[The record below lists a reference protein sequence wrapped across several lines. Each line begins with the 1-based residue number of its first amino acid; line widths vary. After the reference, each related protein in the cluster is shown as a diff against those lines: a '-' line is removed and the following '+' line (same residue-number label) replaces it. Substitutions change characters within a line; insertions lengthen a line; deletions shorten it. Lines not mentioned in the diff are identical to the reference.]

1 MNEPTSTDVAD
12 LTARRQLS
20 KTLAF
25 VAETLAGRR
34 VHCIGATGSPLGEIW
49 QLRAPLVDIVATR
62 LPAPTGRRDM
72 LDWSRSQQRPLVLA
86 RVRAPQQGL
95 AELLLDVAFSEGT
108 GAALLTDMQ
117 LAVIDS
123 RNKFLLGPQPGDVN
137 LRVMPDALVPT
148 LTSPGN
154 PRAVARAIFDV
165 ESRFADFLWS

>member
-1 MNEPTSTDVAD
+1 MNDPASGDAAVA
-12 LTARRQLS
+12 TARRQLR
-20 KTLAF
+20 KTLSF

-34 VHCIGATGSPLGEIW
+34 VHCVGATGSPLGEVW
-49 QLRAPLVDIVATR
+49 QLRAPPVDIVATR
-62 LPAPTGRRDM
+62 LPAPAGRRDM

-86 RVRAPQQGL
+86 RVRAPQPGPV
-95 AELLLDVAFSEGT
+95 ELLLDVAFSEGN

-123 RNKFLLGPQPGDVN
+123 RNKFLLGPHPGDVN
-137 LRVMPDALVPT
+137 LRLMPDALVPT
-148 LTSPGN
+148 LTSPAN